1 MLDLDTALSRSPI
14 IAILRG
20 IRPDEAHEVGAAL
33 ADAGIAII
41 EVPLNSPE
49 PTRSI
54 GRLVQR
60 LGDRCLIGA
69 GTVMSAQDVTAVAG
83 VGGKLIVM
91 PHSDAEVI
99 TAARRAGLACVPGVA
114 TPTEGFA
121 ALAAG
126 ASALKLFPGE
136 ALPPKVVAAWRAV
149 FPARV
154 RLIPVG
160 GVGSANM
167 GDYLAAGAAAFGIGS
182 ALYKPGMKA
191 SEVSRKARELVEAL
205 DTARGILSA

>member
-1 MLDLDTALSRSPI
+1 MIDLDTALARSPV

-20 IRPDEAHEVGAAL
+20 VKPDEVFEIGAAL

-54 GRLVQR
+54 GRLAQR
-60 LGDRCLIGA
+60 FGDRCLIGA
-69 GTVMSAQDVTAVAG
+69 GTVMSPDDVTAVAG
-83 VGGKLIVM
+83 VGGRLIVM
-91 PHSDAEVI
+91 PHSDREVI
-99 TAARRAGLACVPGVA
+99 AAARRAGLACVAGVA

-126 ASALKLFPGE
+126 AHALKLFPGE
-136 ALPPKVVAAWRAV
+136 AMPPKVVAAWRAV
-149 FPARV
+149 FPADV

-160 GVGSANM
+160 GVNADNM
-167 GDYLAAGAAAFGIGS
+167 ADYIAAGAAAFGIGS
-182 ALYKPGMKA
+182 ALYKPGMRA
-191 SEVSRKARELVEAL
+191 SEIARNARKVVEAV
-205 DTARGILSA
+205 DAARGILSA

>member
-1 MLDLDTALSRSPI
+1 MIDLETALARSPV

-20 IRPDEAHEVGAAL
+20 VTPDEVFEIGAAL

-49 PTRSI
+49 PMRSI
-54 GRLVQR
+54 GRLAQR
-60 LGDRCLIGA
+60 FGDRCLIGA
-69 GTVMSAQDVTAVAG
+69 GTVMSPDDVAAVAG

-91 PHSDAEVI
+91 PHSDPDVI
-99 TAARRAGLACVPGVA
+99 AAARRAGLACIPGVA

-149 FPARV
+149 FPATV

-160 GVGSANM
+160 GVNVDTMA
-167 GDYLAAGAAAFGIGS
+167 DYLAAGASGFGIGS
-182 ALYKPGMKA
+182 ALYKPGMRA
-191 SEVSRKARELVEAL
+191 SEVARNARRMVGAV
-205 DTARGILSA
+205 DAARGILSA